1 MDNEN
6 KKGNNFK
13 KKAKEMF
20 EKSKKAI
27 VKSLDQND
35 DSSFDKEDLKLIK
48 SKIGNKAKNTADTI
62 KDNVNTKKM
71 ELDKKRLQPIF
82 EEEIKS
88 DDFKLPNIIC
98 LSDIEKK
105 YQDSEVCKGAI
116 GHYTDYQKLRIMTIF
131 YDYVNLFNLTFEPN
145 NSSPIYYKNPYIES
159 NYIALGDYFEYINTN
174 QVHEL
179 EMIASKLGATYFKVD
194 LMEEKIVFKKESK
207 EKNTSGKYVVKN
219 DSLNVKTKKENK
231 ESTSSV
237 LRMSKEDHLVGHD
250 PEQPNLVFLKNDSDI
265 NNLINMRMKKGINKK
280 NVSLSLGKLIGISK
294 NEAASMDGAM
304 KILKISGNST
314 FSNEYNEECRK
325 YLEYT
330 IEF

>member
-6 KKGNNFK
+6 KNENNLK
-13 KKAKEMF
+13 NKAKEIF

-48 SKIGNKAKNTADTI
+48 NKIVNKAKNTADNI

-82 EEEIKS
+82 EEYIRSEN
-88 DDFKLPNIIC
+88 FKLPNIIC
-98 LSDIEKK
+98 LSDIDKK
-105 YQDSEVCKGAI
+105 YQDSEVCQGAI
-116 GHYTDYQKLRIMTIF
+116 GHYTDYQKLRIMSIF
-131 YDYVNLFNLTFEPN
+131 NDYVDLFNLTFEPN
-145 NSSPIYYKNPYIES
+145 NSSPIYYKNPYIEN

-179 EMIASKLGATYFKVD
+179 EMIASKLGATYFRVD

-207 EKNTSGKYVVKN
+207 ERNTSGKYVTQN
-219 DSLNVKTKKENK
+219 DSIDVKTKKETQ
-231 ESTSSV
+231 ESRASV
-237 LRMSKEDHLVGHD
+237 LRMSKEDHLVGHE
-250 PEQPNLVFLKNDSDI
+250 PERPDLVFLKNDNDI
-265 NNLINMRMKKGINKK
+265 NNLVNMRMEKSINKK
-280 NVSLSLGKLIGISK
+280 NVSLSLNKLIGISK
-294 NEAASMDGAM
+294 NEAESMDGAM

-314 FSNEYNEECRK
+314 FKSEYNEECRK

>member
-1 MDNEN
+1 MNNED
-6 KKGNNFK
+6 KKGNNLK
-13 KKAKEMF
+13 NKAKEMF

-48 SKIGNKAKNTADTI
+48 NKIGNKAKNTADTI

-71 ELDKKRLQPIF
+71 ELDKKRLQPVF
-82 EEEIKS
+82 KEEIKS
-88 DDFKLPNIIC
+88 EDFKLPNIIC
-98 LSDIEKK
+98 LSDIDKK
-105 YQDSEVCKGAI
+105 YQDSEVCQGAI

-131 YDYVNLFNLTFEPN
+131 NEHVDLFNLTFEPN
-145 NSSPIYYKNPYIES
+145 NSSPIYYKNPYIEN

-179 EMIASKLGATYFKVD
+179 EMIASKLGATYFRVD

-207 EKNTSGKYVVKN
+207 ERNTSGKYVAQSGSIDVE
-219 DSLNVKTKKENK
+219 TKKETK
-231 ESTSSV
+231 ESRASV

-250 PEQPNLVFLKNDSDI
+250 PEQPNLVFLKNDNDI
-265 NNLINMRMKKGINKK
+265 KNLVKMRMEKGIKEK
-280 NVSLSLGKLIGISK
+280 NVSLSLNKLIGISK
-294 NEAASMDGAM
+294 NEAESMDGAM

-314 FSNEYNEECRK
+314 FKSEYNEECRK

-330 IEF
+330 IKF

>member
-1 MDNEN
+1 MDKEDKNE
-6 KKGNNFK
+6 NNFK
-13 KKAKEMF
+13 DKAKNILK
-20 EKSKKAI
+20 KSKEAI

-48 SKIGNKAKNTADTI
+48 NIIGNKAKNTANTI

-88 DDFKLPNIIC
+88 EDFKLPNIIC
-98 LSDIEKK
+98 LSDIDKK
-105 YQDSEVCKGAI
+105 YQDSEVCQGAI
-116 GHYTDYQKLRIMTIF
+116 GHYTDYQKLRIITIF
-131 YDYVNLFNLTFEPN
+131 NDYIDLFNLTFEPN
-145 NSSPIYYKNPYIES
+145 NNSPIYYKNPYIE
-159 NYIALGDYFEYINTN
+159 NNFIALGDYFEYINTN

-207 EKNTSGKYVVKN
+207 ERNTSGKYVTKS
-219 DSLNVKTKKENK
+219 DSLEVKTKKENQ
-231 ESTSSV
+231 ESTSLV
-237 LRMSKEDHLVGHD
+237 LRMSKEDHLVGHE
-250 PEQPNLVFLKNDSDI
+250 PEQPNLVFLKNDNDI
-265 NNLINMRMKKGINKK
+265 KNLIKLRMNKEVKMK
-280 NVSLSLGKLIGISK
+280 NVSLSLNKLIGISK
-294 NEAASMDGAM
+294 NEAESMDGAM

-314 FSNEYNEECRK
+314 FRSEYNEECRK